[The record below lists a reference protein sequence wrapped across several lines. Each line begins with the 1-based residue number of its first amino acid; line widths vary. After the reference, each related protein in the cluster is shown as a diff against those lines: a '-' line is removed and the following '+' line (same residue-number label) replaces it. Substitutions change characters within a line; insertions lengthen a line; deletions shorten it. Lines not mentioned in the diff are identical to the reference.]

1 MPIIGDEEILA
12 RVQKF
17 KLFRNEGNLYIDL
30 YEAILGKPSHKF
42 IAVPNLVIREAGA
55 KYFGVGD
62 SRKAALADCLKKIK
76 NVPIHEIVPPHASE
90 KNGEKPKRSMEPEQ
104 PPEPSPS
111 KRKKSRFFSRRSE
124 HEGKEDL

>member
-76 NVPIHEIVPPHASE
+76 NVPIHEIVPSDASE

-104 PPEPSPS
+104 PSEPSPS

-124 HEGKEDL
+124 HEGEKEL